1 MNDVD
6 PYGLPTFPGEDVLD
20 GWVDH
25 SEIQLRDVR
34 VFTRGSLTATLIS
47 HPGVWDVIVSDGAG
61 NVEFLVDLHRAGAAG
76 EDVDGY
82 AESCRA
88 AVAAAADAVS
98 ASP

>member
-1 MNDVD
+1 MNDTD

-61 NVEFLVDLHRAGAAG
+61 NVEFLVADV
-76 EDVDGY
+76 EDVAPTLY
-82 AESCRA
+82 E
-88 AVAAAADAVS
+88 VARRY
-98 ASP
+98 

>member
-6 PYGLPTFPGEDVLD
+6 PYGLPTFLGEDVLD

-34 VFTRGSLTATLIS
+34 VFTRGPLTATLIS

-61 NVEFLVDLHRAGAAG
+61 NVEFLVADV
-76 EDVDGY
+76 EDVAPTLY
-82 AESCRA
+82 E
-88 AVAAAADAVS
+88 VARRL
-98 ASP
+98 